1 MLSQLTNW
9 NKDSVTRSQD
19 YLVTE
24 KFIEKSSNKL
34 RFIAEEKDI
43 KGYLRLMKEEL
54 IDNVQS

>member
-43 KGYLRLMKEEL
+43 KGYLRPMKEEL